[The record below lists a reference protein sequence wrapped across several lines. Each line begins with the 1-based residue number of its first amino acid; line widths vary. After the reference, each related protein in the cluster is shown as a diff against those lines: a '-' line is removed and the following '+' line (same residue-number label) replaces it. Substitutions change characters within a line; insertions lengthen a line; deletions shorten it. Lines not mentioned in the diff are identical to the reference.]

1 MNYYQQ
7 EMEKAVESFWEHINT
22 FDISEDE
29 YKRTE
34 ELLIDVMGTSAIY
47 GFAEGF
53 AERRNQED
61 TKENAPI

>member
-1 MNYYQQ
+1 MNYQQ
-7 EMEKAVESFWEHINT
+7 EMEKACAAFWEHINT

-34 ELLIDVMGTSAIY
+34 ELLSEIMEASAIY
-47 GFAEGF
+47 GFSEGLL
-53 AERRNQED
+53 ERREREH

>member
-1 MNYYQQ
+1 MNYYQ
-7 EMEKAVESFWEHINT
+7 EMEKAIEAFWEHINT

-34 ELLIDVMGTSAIY
+34 ELLIDVVGTSSIY
-47 GFAEGF
+47 GFSEGLL
-53 AERRNQED
+53 ERREREY

>member
-1 MNYYQQ
+1 MNYQQ
-7 EMEKAVESFWEHINT
+7 EMEKAAQAFWEHINT

-34 ELLIDVMGTSAIY
+34 ELLIEVMGTSVIY